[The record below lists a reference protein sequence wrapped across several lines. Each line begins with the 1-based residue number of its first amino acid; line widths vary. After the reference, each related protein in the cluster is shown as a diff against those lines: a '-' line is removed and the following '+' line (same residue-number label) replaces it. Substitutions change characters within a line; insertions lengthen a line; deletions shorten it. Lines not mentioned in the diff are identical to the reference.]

1 MDDYHYRIIELIK
14 CRFTG
19 EITREEETELSEW
32 IRRNPSHQ
40 VFFDMQ
46 YMEMENR
53 KREEVFA
60 EIDEERALRFFE
72 RKIGYRHRVFVRRW
86 FGYVA
91 AVAACAIVMFML
103 YLPGRDG
110 LRREQEPVSI
120 TAGKKQAT
128 LILSGGQSMVLG
140 KQDTLNEILVNN
152 GVKALDEEG
161 LLIYQDNSDKVVK
174 QQYNELV
181 TPRGGEFRVTLSDGT
196 VVYLNADT
204 RLRYPV
210 TFVSDKREVHLSGE
224 AYFEVTKD
232 TLRPFHVI
240 TDDVNV
246 KVYGTAFSVNTH
258 RKGIVRTTLVNGKVG
273 VTIVST
279 GQEMMMRPNQMLE
292 YDSGTGSVRLEDV
305 DVYTYT
311 AWKSGEFVFVND
323 RLEEIMEQLSIW
335 YDAKVFYA
343 NEKVKNLRFTGD
355 ATRFTE
361 IKDILSILEK
371 TGSVVFE
378 MNGRTITVYGKE

>member
-1 MDDYHYRIIELIK
+1 M
-14 CRFTG
+14 
-19 EITREEETELSEW
+19 
-32 IRRNPSHQ
+32 
-40 VFFDMQ
+40 
-46 YMEMENR
+46 
-53 KREEVFA
+53 
-60 EIDEERALRFFE
+60 
-72 RKIGYRHRVFVRRW
+72 
-86 FGYVA
+86 
-91 AVAACAIVMFML
+91 
-103 YLPGRDG
+103 
-110 LRREQEPVSI
+110 
-120 TAGKKQAT
+120 
-128 LILSGGQSMVLG
+128 
-140 KQDTLNEILVNN
+140 
-152 GVKALDEEG
+152 
-161 LLIYQDNSDKVVK
+161 
-174 QQYNELV
+174 
-181 TPRGGEFRVTLSDGT
+181 
-196 VVYLNADT
+196 
-204 RLRYPV
+204 